1 MTHSKN
7 QSTQISRTNRFTRP
21 NPWRQLIGT
30 AGMLAIL
37 LVLPTTPI
45 NAGGIPVIDAA
56 NIQQTTVAAIEN
68 VAQTLKQIEQYQ
80 TQLLQYE
87 NMIRNTLAPP
97 AYVWAQA
104 QYTMN
109 KLMHMTDTIRYYGQR
124 YGGLDGYLQRFRNV
138 NYYRGSPCFNLDDN
152 CTESAWSILKQ
163 GQDASTD
170 AQKSANDAMLR
181 GLDHHSQQI
190 PLDAAQ
196 LQILQQRTQT
206 AEGQMEALQ
215 YANQLAA
222 HQANQLLQIRHL
234 LIAQHNAINAQNQA
248 EVDQKAMWQAAREA
262 ATRRLSPQTLPSGKN
277 WSVRDA
283 F

>member
-1 MTHSKN
+1 M
-7 QSTQISRTNRFTRP
+7 Q
-21 NPWRQLIGT
+21 QLVEGRRLD
-30 AGMLAIL
+30 AQDRRVLRDALLA
-37 LVLPTTPI
+37 
-45 NAGGIPVIDAA
+45 D
-56 NIQQTTVAAIEN
+56 
-68 VAQTLKQIEQYQ
+68 
-80 TQLLQYE
+80 
-87 NMIRNTLAPP
+87 
-97 AYVWAQA
+97 
-104 QYTMN
+104 
-109 KLMHMTDTIRYYGQR
+109 H
-124 YGGLDGYLQRFRNV
+124 LDGDAHRGLRGALSGARLQDVERPVLDGELDVLHVRVVAFEHLQRFRNV
-138 NYYRGSPCFNLDDN
+138 NYYRSSPCFNLDGN

-170 AQKSANDAMLR
+170 AQKSANDAVLR

-234 LIAQHNAINAQNQA
+234 LIAQHNAINAQNQSK
-248 EVDQKAMWQAAREA
+248 VDQEAMWQAARET
-262 ATRRLSPQTLPSGKN
+262 ATKRLSPQTLPTGRN
-277 WSVRDA
+277 WLVRDA

>member
-1 MTHSKN
+1 MTNSRSS
-7 QSTQISRTNRFTRP
+7 STKLDRWHKIAS
-21 NPWRQLIGT
+21 
-30 AGMLAIL
+30 MVAIL
-37 LVLPTTPI
+37 FAMFNT
-45 NAGGIPVIDAA
+45 NAHAGGIPVIDAA
-56 NIQQTTVAAIEN
+56 NVQQTTVAAIEN
-68 VAQTLKQIEQYQ
+68 VAQTLKQIQQYQ
-80 TQLLQYE
+80 TQLQQYE

-138 NYYRGSPCFNLDDN
+138 NYYRSSPCFNLEGSCSD
-152 CTESAWSILKQ
+152 SAWDILKQ
-163 GQDASTD
+163 GLDASTD
-170 AQKSANDAMLR
+170 AQKNANDAVLR

-248 EVDQKAMWQAAREA
+248 RIDREAMWQAARET
-262 ATRRLSPQTLPSGKN
+262 ATKRLSPQILPAGRK

>member
-1 MTHSKN
+1 MYSNSQSTTTR
-7 QSTQISRTNRFTRP
+7 QSTQPRSLSCWKRITGIVAVLF
-21 NPWRQLIGT
+21 
-30 AGMLAIL
+30 AMLGANA
-37 LVLPTTPI
+37 
-45 NAGGIPVIDAA
+45 NAGGIPVIDAV
-56 NIQQTTVAAIEN
+56 NIKQTTVAAIEN
-68 VAQTLKQIEQYQ
+68 VSQTLKQIQQYQ
-80 TQLLQYE
+80 TQLQQYE

-109 KLMHMTDTIRYYGQR
+109 KLMHLTNTIRYYGQR

-138 NYYRGSPCFNLDDN
+138 NYYRSSPCFTLEGECDK
-152 CTESAWSILKQ
+152 SAWGILKQ

-170 AQKSANDAMLR
+170 AQKNANDAELR

-248 EVDQKAMWQAAREA
+248 KVDQEAMWQAAREA
-262 ATRRLSPQTLPSGKN
+262 ATKRLSPQTFPTGRT
-277 WSVRDA
+277 WSIRDA

>member
-1 MTHSKN
+1 MYSNSQSTTTR
-7 QSTQISRTNRFTRP
+7 QSTQPRSLSCWKKITG
-21 NPWRQLIGT
+21 IV
-30 AGMLAIL
+30 A
-37 LVLPTTPI
+37 VLFVLFGANA

-68 VAQTLKQIEQYQ
+68 VSQTLKQIQQYQ
-80 TQLLQYE
+80 TQLQQYE

-138 NYYRGSPCFNLDDN
+138 NFYRSSPCFNLDGN
-152 CTESAWSILKQ
+152 CTESAWSVLKQ

-170 AQKSANDAMLR
+170 AQKSANDAVLR

-206 AEGQMEALQ
+206 AQGQMEALQ

-248 EVDQKAMWQAAREA
+248 DVDQKAMWQAAREA
-262 ATRRLSPQTLPSGKN
+262 ATKRLSPQALPTGRN
-277 WSVRDA
+277 WLVRDA

>member
-1 MTHSKN
+1 MTNSTN
-7 QSTQISRTNRFTRP
+7 QSNHFIRCKKIAGIVVILFAMISTKS
-21 NPWRQLIGT
+21 
-30 AGMLAIL
+30 
-37 LVLPTTPI
+37 

-68 VAQTLKQIEQYQ
+68 VAQTLKQIQQYQ
-80 TQLLQYE
+80 TQLQQYE

-109 KLMHMTDTIRYYGQR
+109 KLMHMTDTIRYYGQQ

-138 NYYRGSPCFNLDDN
+138 NYYRGSPCFNLDGN
-152 CTESAWSILKQ
+152 CAESAWSILKQ

-170 AQKSANDAMLR
+170 AQKSANDAVLR

-248 EVDQKAMWQAAREA
+248 KVDQEAMWQAAREA
-262 ATRRLSPQTLPSGKN
+262 ATKRLSPQTLPPGKK

-283 F
+283 Y

>member
-1 MTHSKN
+1 MMYSNSQSTTTR
-7 QSTQISRTNRFTRP
+7 QSTQPRSLSCWKKI
-21 NPWRQLIGT
+21 
-30 AGMLAIL
+30 AGIVA
-37 LVLPTTPI
+37 VLFAMFSANA

-68 VAQTLKQIEQYQ
+68 VSQTLKQIQQYQ
-80 TQLLQYE
+80 TQLQQYE

-109 KLMHMTDTIRYYGQR
+109 KLMHMTNTIRYYGQQ

-138 NYYRGSPCFNLDDN
+138 NYYRSSPCFNLDGN

-170 AQKSANDAMLR
+170 AQKSANDAVLR

-206 AEGQMEALQ
+206 AQGQMEALQ

-248 EVDQKAMWQAAREA
+248 KVDQESMWQAAREA
-262 ATRRLSPQTLPSGKN
+262 ATRRLSPQTLPTGRN
-277 WSVRDA
+277 WLVRDA

>member
-1 MTHSKN
+1 MMYSNSQSTTTR
-7 QSTQISRTNRFTRP
+7 QSTQPRSLSCWKKIAE
-21 NPWRQLIGT
+21 IV
-30 AGMLAIL
+30 A
-37 LVLPTTPI
+37 VLFAMFSANA

-68 VAQTLKQIEQYQ
+68 VSQTLKQIQQYQ
-80 TQLLQYE
+80 TQLQQYE

-138 NYYRGSPCFNLDDN
+138 NYYRSSPCFNLDGN
-152 CTESAWSILKQ
+152 CTESAWSILRQ

-170 AQKSANDAMLR
+170 AQKSANDAVLR

-206 AEGQMEALQ
+206 AEGHMEALQ

-248 EVDQKAMWQAAREA
+248 DVDQKAMWQAAREA
-262 ATRRLSPQTLPSGKN
+262 ATKRLSPQTLPTGRS
-277 WSVRDA
+277 WLARDA